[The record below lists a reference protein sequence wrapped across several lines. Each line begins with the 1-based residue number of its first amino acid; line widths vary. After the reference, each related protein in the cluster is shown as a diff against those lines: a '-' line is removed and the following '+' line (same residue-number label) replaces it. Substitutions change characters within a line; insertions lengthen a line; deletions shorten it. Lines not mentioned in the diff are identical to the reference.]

1 MSTRLRTTPAAQ
13 LGDRYGGR
21 QVGTIA
27 NSALPAPDS
36 LIIVIGQTVA
46 DLSHSGLADRVT
58 AISTTVPSSCSGCP
72 AAIGINANG
81 ITLLLSVVALAI
93 LCPVLILIA
102 TATRLA
108 ATRREQRFAAMR
120 LVGATPR

>member
-81 ITLLLSVVALAI
+81 ITLVLSVVALAS
-93 LCPVLILIA
+93 CSPC
-102 TATRLA
+102 
-108 ATRREQRFAAMR
+108 
-120 LVGATPR
+120 